1 MRRLGPDDRSVIPPG
16 DHEEALADGRRAV
29 IAGPEF
35 PPVDAIA
42 AGPELSDERAE
53 PLPFR
58 GFNNAA
64 FVVERPPFRELLDV
78 LKDDDAGSPVSQ
90 FGNPTIH
97 QHHRQLTPPDVAR
110 RRAALGLGVMRAVR
124 RHPEEPDAPAAR
136 HPLRREGI
144 HVLHMVFGFGMV
156 PGMKADG
163 HRIMVDG
170 GMDMDARQFKPA
182 GRAARARE
190 HIDDDF
196 LGLGAEC
203 VFQHMYLFKQMV
215 RKKATHIKVSHL
227 SLGVKFIQNPSDM
240 LASNLLVSYD
250 AGYSLILRIF

>member
-1 MRRLGPDDRSVIPPG
+1 MRRLGPDDGAVIPPG
-16 DHEEALADGRRAV
+16 DHEKALADGRRAV

-35 PPVDAIA
+35 PPVDAVA
-42 AGPELSDERAE
+42 AGTELSDERAE
-53 PLPFR
+53 PLPLR
-58 GFNNAA
+58 GFNDAA

-78 LKDDDAGSPVSQ
+78 LKDDDAGSPVPQ

-97 QHHRQLTPPDVAR
+97 QHHRQLTPPDAAR

-156 PGMKADG
+156 PGVQADG

-170 GMDMDARQFKPA
+170 GMDMDARHFKPT
-182 GRAARARE
+182 GRAASARE
-190 HIDDDF
+190 HVHNDF
-196 LGLGAEC
+196 LGLSAER
-203 VFQHMYLFKQMV
+203 VFQHVHLFKQMV
-215 RKKATHIKVSHL
+215 GKRRPTSK
-227 SLGVKFIQNPSDM
+227 
-240 LASNLLVSYD
+240 
-250 AGYSLILRIF
+250 

>member
-1 MRRLGPDDRSVIPPG
+1 MRRLGPDDGPVIPPG
-16 DHEEALADGRRAV
+16 DHEKALADGRRAV

-35 PPVDAIA
+35 PPVDAVA
-42 AGPELSDERAE
+42 AGTELSDERAE
-53 PLPFR
+53 PLPLR
-58 GFNNAA
+58 GLDYAA

-78 LKDDDAGSPVSQ
+78 LKDDDAGSPVPQ
-90 FGNPTIH
+90 FGNPAIH
-97 QHHRQLTPPDVAR
+97 KHHGQLTPPDVAR

-124 RHPEEPDAPAAR
+124 RHPEETDAPAAR

-156 PGMKADG
+156 SGMKADG
-163 HRIMVDG
+163 HRIMIDG
-170 GMDMDARQFKPA
+170 GMDMDARHFKPA

-203 VFQHMYLFKQMV
+203 VFQHVYLFKQMV